1 MSNWSN
7 LKPYFE
13 KTKKENICPICS
25 GSLDL
30 VFKLDGLNNVGLNK
44 CTSCKL
50 AFINPRPTKENLF
63 KYYDNYLSSNRVAD
77 GDLLQKRR
85 KQYKLDRKYISKYI
99 QKNYSILDVGCSTGE
114 FIKDLPSHVDK
125 YGVEPDP
132 FSAKEL
138 KENNIKWIGTDLSE
152 GVDYL
157 KSQNIKVDIITF
169 RGVLEHTFN
178 PFETLINAS
187 KVLTSKGK
195 IILLMTPCS
204 GAPALR
210 FFKDNWAMFNPV
222 EHLWFFDEETF
233 DAMDNPFEVERFDY
247 PYIGTPYE
255 CLEKDIL
262 HYAYAISNQNKLS
275 QDKAPAFFK
284 NTFNCVLRK
293 KS

>member
-1 MSNWSN
+1 MANWSN
-7 LKPYFE
+7 LKTFFE
-13 KTKKENICPICS
+13 KTKKENVCPICN
-25 GSLDL
+25 GGLDE
-30 VFKLDGLNNVGLNK
+30 VFKLEGLNNVGFNK

-77 GDLLQKRR
+77 EDLLHKRM
-85 KQYKLDRKYISKYI
+85 KQYKIDRRYLSKYI
-99 QKNYSILDVGCSTGE
+99 KKNSSILDVGCSTGE
-114 FIKDLPSHVDK
+114 FIKDLPSHLDK

-132 FSAKEL
+132 YSAEEL
-138 KENNIKWIGTDLSE
+138 RRKDIQWIGSDLSE
-152 GVDYL
+152 GVNFL

-187 KVLTSKGK
+187 KVLTTKGK

-204 GAPALR
+204 EAPALR
-210 FFKDNWAMFNPV
+210 FFEDNWPMFNPV

-233 DAMDNPFEVERFDY
+233 DAMNIPFEVERFDY

-255 CLEKDIL
+255 CIEEDIL
-262 HYAYAISNQNKLS
+262 KYADRIKNKS
-275 QDKAPAFFK
+275 EMEKQKAPAFFS

-293 KS
+293 K